1 MAIVLSTFMLY
12 TAFAGGDVREPVL
25 QVSELDERQ
34 DTARR
39 EVVQLDG
46 VAAGPI
52 SGEKGERFTFHVTD
66 RDGGSRVRV
75 AYEGSV
81 PDAFRV
87 GRHVIVKGTLDGGT
101 GDAREFRAK
110 RDSLVTKCPSK
121 FESEG
126 GSERS
131 ST

>member
-25 QVSELDERQ
+25 QVSELDERE
-34 DTARR
+34 DTARAQT
-39 EVVQLDG
+39 VQLDG
-46 VAAGPI
+46 VAKGPV
-52 SGEKGERFTFHVTD
+52 SGEKGEQFTFHVAD
-66 RDGGSRVRV
+66 RKDDSTVRV
-75 AYEGSV
+75 TYSGSV

-87 GRHVIVKGTLDGGT
+87 GRHVIVKGTLRGT
-101 GDAREFRAK
+101 GDQREFRAEP
-110 RDSLVTKCPSK
+110 DSLVTKCPSK

-126 GSERS
+126 GSGRS